1 MDRKLTLDQLEPL
14 NGRTS
19 ITNLIKPISPFIPYM
34 QHHSSATRPP
44 SDYFMMPLSLPQIS
58 ITPNPVAVAPKIS
71 FAENEQHE
79 PMDLS
84 FKAIKRRKDLEDRDI
99 ATIEVKLRREASR
112 SPSLSPIIDG
122 PRPVPLDLTFVRM
135 PLSG

>member
-1 MDRKLTLDQLEPL
+1 
-14 NGRTS
+14 
-19 ITNLIKPISPFIPYM
+19 M
-34 QHHSSATRPP
+34 QHLTTRPP
-44 SDYFMMPLSLPQIS
+44 PASSDYFMLPLSLPQIS

-84 FKAIKRRKDLEDRDI
+84 FKAIKRRKELDERDV
-99 ATIEVKLRREASR
+99 TSIEVKLRRDAS
-112 SPSLSPIIDG
+112 PNLSPVVDG
-122 PRPVPLDLTFVRM
+122 PRPIPLDLTFVRM